1 MTTREAERPPIRRGM
16 PFRHKLLLLAA
27 FEIVVAGFAQARMHP
42 YRPGITVEL
51 PTHPGHV
58 IV

>member
-1 MTTREAERPPIRRGM
+1 M

-51 PTHPGHV
+51 PAHPDHV